1 MKMYKSIFIVKKMD
15 CPSEKS
21 LIEIKLGSILAIKK
35 LDFDLDKKKLTV
47 FHSEKD
53 EKIGKYLDELKLDSK
68 LEKTV
73 KIQDKNNEFVDDTQ
87 KQKKLL
93 ETVLYINLAFFLFEI
108 IAGIISNSMGL
119 VADSLDMFSDSIV
132 YMISLFAVGGSI
144 LLKKKVAKLAGYFQ
158 LFLAVIGLIE
168 VLRRF
173 LGFEKIPHSTTIM
186 VVAALAFI
194 ANMYCLYLFQKSK
207 SKEAHMRA
215 SWIFTSNDLIVNT
228 GVLISGFLVY
238 LFNSNKPDL
247 IIGGI
252 VFVVVINGA
261 IKILKLS
268 K

>member
-1 MKMYKSIFIVKKMD
+1 MYKSIFIVKKMD

-21 LIEIKLGSILAIKK
+21 LIEIKLGSIKTIRK
-35 LDFDLDKKKLTV
+35 LDFDLDKRRLTI
-47 FHSEKD
+47 FHSQED
-53 EKIGKYLDELKLDSK
+53 EKIGKYLDELKLDFK

-73 KIQDKNNEFVDDTQ
+73 KIQDKNNEFAEDSN

-93 ETVLYINLAFFLFEI
+93 KTVLYINLGFFLFEI

-132 YMISLFAVGGSI
+132 YAISLFAVGGSI
-144 LLKKKVAKLAGYFQ
+144 FLKKKVAKLAGYFQ

-173 LGFEKIPHSTTIM
+173 LGFEKVPHSATIM

-247 IIGGI
+247 IIGSI

>member
-1 MKMYKSIFIVKKMD
+1 MYKSIFIVKKMD

-21 LIEIKLGSILAIKK
+21 LVEIKLSPIQTIKK
-35 LDFDLDKKKLTV
+35 LDFDLDKRKLTI

-53 EKIGKYLDELKLDSK
+53 KKIKKYLDELKLDSK

-73 KIQDKNNEFVDDTQ
+73 KIQDKNNEFAEDSN

-93 ETVLYINLAFFLFEI
+93 KTVLYINLGFFLFEI

-132 YMISLFAVGGSI
+132 YAISLFAVGGSI

-173 LGFEKIPHSTTIM
+173 LGFEKVPHSATIM
-186 VVAALAFI
+186 IVAALAFI

-252 VFVVVINGA
+252 VFIVVINGA